1 MASNDSSAS
10 SASSSNGFSASSLLS
25 ASEAKDVDYSARDT
39 QAVKLR
45 WNYGDAQFHPQ
56 IERED
61 SVLVNFGEV
70 FQKFSNGISASS
82 SSLSNDAKETGI
94 SHTDF
99 RSVSGQESQAISGQ
113 DSKAISGQDS
123 QAISGQD
130 SKAISGQ
137 DNEAVVRL
145 HWNYGDAHFQPNIEK
160 EGLVFV
166 KFYVPHCKTCRATM
180 PLWEKLSETFE
191 GRVTVGEM
199 DCQGDNL
206 KFCERYKVDKY
217 PKLMLFWNGKPLQE
231 YHGKL
236 DFKSLSRFLNRRLD
250 RENNKPFDWRDRY
263 RHFDLRNQ
271 EGYDV

>member
-94 SHTDF
+94 SNTDF
-99 RSVSGQESQAISGQ
+99 RAISGQESQAISGQ

-123 QAISGQD
+123 KAMSGQD
-130 SKAISGQ
+130 S
-137 DNEAVVRL
+137 EAVVRL
-145 HWNYGDAHFQPNIEK
+145 HWNYGDARFQPNIK
-160 EGLVFV
+160 EDGFAFV
-166 KFYVPHCKTCRATM
+166 KFYVPHCKICKATM
-180 PLWEKLSETFE
+180 PLWEKLSEVFE

-199 DCQGDNL
+199 DCAGDNQ
-206 KFCERYKVDKY
+206 KFCQRYKVATY
-217 PKLMLFWNGKPLQE
+217 PTLMLFWNGKPLQE

-250 RENNKPFDWRDRY
+250 GENNKRYDWKDRY
-263 RHFDLRNQ
+263 RYADLRRIQ